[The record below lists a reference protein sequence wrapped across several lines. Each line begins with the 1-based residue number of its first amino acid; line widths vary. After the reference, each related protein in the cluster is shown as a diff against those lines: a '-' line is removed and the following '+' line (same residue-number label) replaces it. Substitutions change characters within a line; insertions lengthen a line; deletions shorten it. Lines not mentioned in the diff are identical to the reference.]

1 MPGERLGKA
10 NLNTTCQD
18 TLEAILAL
26 LIYGLILF
34 PNLDGFVDMNAIM
47 IFHSKNP
54 VPTLLADTYHAIHDR
69 SGKGRGY
76 ILCCVPLLYRWF
88 ISHLPQSFHN
98 NPENWSISQR
108 IMALTPNEVVW
119 LTPASRVKEIIFGG
133 GKFLNV
139 PLLGTRGGINY
150 NPELALRQFGFPMKD
165 KSINLAT
172 APYFFHYSNAPTGIR
187 EDFMEAWSKLRK
199 KEVKHMGV
207 RSGIAHE
214 AYTQWVINQAE
225 EIGMPYPSMRYVS
238 ASIPTMPLPLLP
250 PTQEMYQEH
259 LAMESREKHQWRA
272 RYYEAENLIMT
283 LDGKDEQQTREVLTL
298 KKELAKAKREIEE
311 KDRLLMRDS
320 KRARGARDFYAR
332 YCSYESE
339 SEDDASTSYA

>member
-1 MPGERLGKA
+1 
-10 NLNTTCQD
+10 
-18 TLEAILAL
+18 
-26 LIYGLILF
+26 
-34 PNLDGFVDMNAIM
+34 MNAIM
-47 IFHSKNP
+47 IFRSKNP

-88 ISHLPQSFHN
+88 ISHLPKFFHD
-98 NPENWSISQR
+98 NPENWTISQR

-119 LTPASRVKEIIFGG
+119 LTPAARVKEIIFGG

-150 NPELALRQFGFPMKD
+150 NPELALRQFGFPMKE
-165 KSINLAT
+165 KPIYLAT
-172 APYFFHYSNAPTGIR
+172 SHYFFHYSNAPTGIR
-187 EDFMEAWSKLRK
+187 EDFIEAWSKIRK
-199 KEVKHMGV
+199 KDVKHMGV
-207 RSGIAHE
+207 RSDIAHE

-225 EIGMPYPSMRYVS
+225 KIGMPYPAMRYVS
-238 ASIPTMPLPLLP
+238 ASIPTMPLPLPL

-259 LAMESREKHQWRA
+259 LAMESRKKHQWKT

-283 LDGKDEQQTREVLTL
+283 LDGKDEQKTHEVLTL
-298 KKELAKAKREIEE
+298 KKELAKARREIEE
-311 KDRLLMRDS
+311 KDKLLMRDS
-320 KRARGARDFYAR
+320 KRARGARNFYAR

-339 SEDDASTSYA
+339 SASEDDHSTSYA